1 MDKTND
7 YFVRLRRFISSN
19 QPIDINTT
27 EEYEEL
33 EDLDFN
39 LTAINTLKV
48 KDEEIKNFLRSL
60 MDTRGFIFN
69 KCNNAQEKI
78 IAGKI
83 KNRTY
88 ICVPILLS
96 RLPYEFY

>member
-19 QPIDINTT
+19 QPIDIDST

-33 EDLDFN
+33 EDLNFN
-39 LTAINTLKV
+39 ITAMDTLKV
-48 KDEEIKNFLRSL
+48 KDEKMKNFLCSL
-60 MDTRGFIFN
+60 IETRGFIFN

-88 ICVPILLS
+88 ICVPLLLS